1 MKNGAQEE
9 HFVKTFIRKSRQ
21 ERVLYELTTPEKR
34 HAGVD
39 RFSHQA
45 ADLLDHAKIIL
56 AGDGLDRQP
65 EFGRFVRKHEE
76 VCFVI
81 SPDFCLDGQFLP
93 FSEAVRLAAMGT
105 EAAVIMGSSFAVV
118 FGEAGKGGREKY
130 LLAETP

>member
-9 HFVKTFIRKSRQ
+9 RFVKAFIRKSRQ
-21 ERVLYELTTPEKR
+21 ERMLYELTTPKKR
-34 HAGVD
+34 YAGVD

-56 AGDGLDRQP
+56 AGEDLDRQP
-65 EFGRFVRKHEE
+65 EFERFVRKHEE

-81 SPDFCLDGQFLP
+81 SPDFCLDEQHLP
-93 FSEAVRLAAMGT
+93 FSDAVRLAAMST

-118 FGEAGKGGREKY
+118 FGEAGKGGRDKY
-130 LLAETP
+130 LLSETP